1 MYKFR
6 LAYAVSCDS
15 VKSAMP
21 LVEFYYA
28 VPSEMENN
36 HPFLGNSCIG
46 GNDISVSRTGADVV
60 RSFL

>member
-1 MYKFR
+1 MYKIR

-15 VKSAMP
+15 FLMP
-21 LVEFYYA
+21 MLEFYYA
-28 VPSEMENN
+28 ARPEMETNR
-36 HPFLGNSCIG
+36 PFLGNSCIG